1 MEYNMSIKEVCKM
14 LNITRPTL
22 DKLRKE
28 GLPYINVGRNI
39 RFNKEEVIQWLKEN
53 SNA

>member
-1 MEYNMSIKEVCKM
+1 MEYNMTIKDVCKM

-28 GLPYINVGRNI
+28 GLPYLQIGRSV
-39 RFNKEEVIQWLKEN
+39 RFNREELILWLKKDK
-53 SNA
+53 

>member
-1 MEYNMSIKEVCKM
+1 MEYNMTIKELCKM

-28 GLPYINVGRNI
+28 GLPYIQVSRNI
-39 RFNKEEVIQWLKEN
+39 RFNREEVIEWLKQHKK
-53 SNA
+53 